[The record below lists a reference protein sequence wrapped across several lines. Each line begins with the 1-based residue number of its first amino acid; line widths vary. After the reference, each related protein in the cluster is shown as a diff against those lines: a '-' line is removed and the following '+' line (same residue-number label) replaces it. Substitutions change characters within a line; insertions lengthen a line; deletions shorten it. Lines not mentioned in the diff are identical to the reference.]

1 MLAARSTIDVSF
13 EPEDGR
19 KRRSAETSY
28 CTNITITADELV
40 EGDEFFTVALSTS
53 DEDVVLLPQ
62 NATIVI
68 IDNDCKCYMYL

>member
-1 MLAARSTIDVSF
+1 MLVARSTIDVSF
-13 EPEDGR
+13 EPENGR

-28 CTNITITADELV
+28 CTNITIIADELV
-40 EGDEFFTVALSTS
+40 EGDEFFTVALSTF

-68 IDNDCKCYMYL
+68 IDNDCKCYMCL

>member
-1 MLAARSTIDVSF
+1 MTTIDISF
-13 EPEDGR
+13 EPRR

-28 CTNITITADELV
+28 CTNITIIADELV
-40 EGDEFFTVALSTS
+40 EDNEYFTVALSTS

-68 IDNDCKCYMYL
+68 INNDCKHQSC